1 MYFCRR
7 FVPGFYVAAHSG
19 ASIGL
24 SRWLTP
30 LPANVYIPKL
40 LTVMKQNFYIRL
52 SAAAFAG
59 ALMLSACGKGK
70 GNSDFPENFGSI
82 GDEGRTAFMMKRVGP
97 DSVARFLCDAA
108 LGRVE
113 GARIDSLPI
122 ATSYAYTNYKDDDLA
137 TFSSVFESYS
147 GSLPLAD
154 RMKLYVLAGKY
165 NPQQLGYQLGLE
177 YVVNIRN
184 EQMSVDEVTAE
195 LKEFRNACGH
205 DKDTYRRFVK
215 GFKVALEAE
224 RTKGIDPKVYD
235 RFINLQE
242 D

>member
-1 MYFCRR
+1 MKRNLN
-7 FVPGFYVAAHSG
+7 
-19 ASIGL
+19 IGL
-24 SRWLTP
+24 M
-30 LPANVYIPKL
+30 A
-40 LTVMKQNFYIRL
+40 TVL
-52 SAAAFAG
+52 AG
-59 ALMLSACGKGK
+59 VMMMSACNNGKK
-70 GNSDFPENFGSI
+70 KSDFPENFGSI
-82 GDEGRTAFMMKRVGP
+82 GDEGRTAFMMKHVGP

-122 ATSYAYTNYKDDDLA
+122 ATSYAYSNYKDDDLA
-137 TFSSVFESYS
+137 TFSSVFDSYCNS
-147 GSLPLAD
+147 LSLPD

-165 NPQQLGYQLGLE
+165 DPQQLGYQLGLE

-195 LKEFRNACGH
+195 LSEFRKACGN
-205 DKDTYRRFVK
+205 DNDTYRRFVK

-224 RTKGIDPKVYD
+224 HANGIDPKIYN
-235 RFINLQE
+235 RFINMQE